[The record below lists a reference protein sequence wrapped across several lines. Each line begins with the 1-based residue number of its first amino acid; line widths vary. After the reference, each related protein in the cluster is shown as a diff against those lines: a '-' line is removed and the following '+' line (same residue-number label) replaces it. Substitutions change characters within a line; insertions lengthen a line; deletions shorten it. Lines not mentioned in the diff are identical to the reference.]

1 MDENPYVA
9 DIRSQA
15 TALRRALE
23 SDPARALAGITASGY
38 DRVVF
43 SGMGASLF
51 ALYPAW
57 LIAVQAG
64 VPAWWIDSA
73 ELLNEGRALI
83 TARTLLVLVSQSG
96 RSAEILS
103 LLEALEG
110 RRPACILGITNDPE
124 SPLGQ
129 AADQV
134 VLLHSGAEYSVS
146 TRSYI
151 NTLAVARIV
160 AQSLTGATVDLG
172 VFERSADA
180 LDQYLGPA
188 WNDQVAAISAA
199 TARTERLVILGRGT
213 ALATAWQAALI
224 TKEAAKVHAE
234 GMNAAQFRH
243 GPLELA
249 DPRLT
254 AIVLEG
260 ESATA
265 DLNRRMA
272 LDLIGFGARVLWVGG
287 RPPANAVALPTPM
300 GKDISRE
307 IVDIVP
313 LEIVTVCLAQAG
325 GFAPGEFRNGGKI
338 TTTL

>member
-1 MDENPYVA
+1 M
-9 DIRSQA
+9 
-15 TALRRALE
+15 
-23 SDPARALAGITASGY
+23 AGISAAQY

-57 LIAVQAG
+57 LIAVRAG
-64 VPAWWIDSA
+64 IPAWWIDSA

-110 RRPACILGITNDPE
+110 RRPAGILGITNDPE

-134 VLLHSGAEYSVS
+134 ILLHSGAEYSVS

-151 NTLAVARIV
+151 NTLAVAQIV
-160 AQSLTGATVDLG
+160 VQSLTGATADLSE
-172 VFERSADA
+172 FERSADA
-180 LDQYLGPA
+180 LDQYLGPT
-188 WNDQVAAISAA
+188 WNDQVAAIAA
-199 TARTERLVILGRGT
+199 AIGRPDRLVILGRGA

-260 ESATA
+260 GAATA

-272 LDLIGFGARVLWVGG
+272 RDLLGFGVRVLWVGS
-287 RPPANAVALPTPM
+287 RPPTGVTILPIPTSR
-300 GKDISRE
+300 DISRE

-325 GFAPGEFRNGGKI
+325 GFVPGEFRNGGKI